1 MFLSSSPHNIAHI
14 EMAPGK
20 DDSRFDKAGSLFK
33 QWIESDILI
42 RDSEPKYYLYE
53 QKSLIN
59 NQTYSRR
66 AVFVALKIYD
76 PKEDIVRP
84 HESTMRGP
92 RETRLNLMKTTNANI
107 SPIFAMY
114 EDTTNKIHAILEKI
128 SEQNP
133 DFEARD
139 LNDDLH
145 KLWVINDNSSLNSI
159 TKIIGNSKVTIAD
172 GHHRYATATDYAN
185 EHNIS
190 MGLDSLNPKSY
201 LLAGLVEINDPGLK
215 ILPNHRL
222 ITKKY
227 IPNWEDLL
235 SNLFILKDHSR
246 DLPANEDGAKQLV
259 EIVSRLGK
267 DKFAIGIIDNQ
278 GKRLISLTTK
288 SQKELIENMP
298 EKLSTNSKNVDAS
311 ILTELIF
318 SPVFNIGESE
328 LTAGEVLFTASAG
341 EAFQLVKSNKV
352 QIAFL
357 VNPTPVQQ
365 VIDVA
370 NVGDTMP
377 QKTTFFYPKLA
388 TGMVLNVLDDRSL

>member
-1 MFLSSSPHNIAHI
+1 
-14 EMAPGK
+14 
-20 DDSRFDKAGSLFK
+20 
-33 QWIESDILI
+33 
-42 RDSEPKYYLYE
+42 
-53 QKSLIN
+53 
-59 NQTYSRR
+59 
-66 AVFVALKIYD
+66 
-76 PKEDIVRP
+76 
-84 HESTMRGP
+84 
-92 RETRLNLMKTTNANI
+92 
-107 SPIFAMY
+107 
-114 EDTTNKIHAILEKI
+114 
-128 SEQNP
+128 
-133 DFEARD
+133 
-139 LNDDLH
+139 
-145 KLWVINDNSSLNSI
+145 
-159 TKIIGNSKVTIAD
+159 
-172 GHHRYATATDYAN
+172 
-185 EHNIS
+185 

-227 IPNWEDLL
+227 IPNWEDSL
-235 SNLFILKDHSR
+235 SNLFILKYHSR

-328 LTAGEVLFTASAG
+328 LTAGEVLFTASAD

-370 NVGDTMP
+370 NDGDTMP